1 MDSYWKNFKRSFNPD
16 LLKPLKHDQ
25 ARKSSYA
32 IVLDYLEHSAE
43 VQDIVDK
50 VVVHA
55 ELALKLK
62 KTFRRYRKRKL
73 DCLERMKEDWDKA
86 QNYLVAKLANSKV
99 SDQKKAENMT
109 KLQIYRSI
117 GSKIK
122 DEFCDRYLYYKKL
135 MFQLLDTYQLR
146 ERYVQE
152 HLA

>member
-1 MDSYWKNFKRSFNPD
+1 MSNVTQQHIDAYREVGAVRVEN
-16 LLKPLKHDQ
+16 
-25 ARKSSYA
+25 
-32 IVLDYLEHSAE
+32 VLDRATVARINEHGGTFLGTSRGRQDAG
-43 VQDIVDK
+43 DIV
-50 VVVHA
+50 
-55 ELALKLK
+55 
-62 KTFRRYRKRKL
+62 